1 MMDPTPS
8 TGAMVVVVILAI
20 VGGLYVAGD
29 VIGYLLEHL
38 QWVG

>member
-29 VIGYLLEHL
+29 VIGYLI

>member
-20 VGGLYVAGD
+20 VGGLYVVGD
-29 VIGYLLEHL
+29 VVGYLI
-38 QWVG
+38 QWAG

>member
-8 TGAMVVVVILAI
+8 TGALIVIVILAI
-20 VGGLYVAGD
+20 AGGLYVAGD
-29 VIGYLLEHL
+29 VVGCLI

>member
-29 VIGYLLEHL
+29 VVGYLLRL
-38 QWVG
+38 VG